1 MAHMKVRGNPEI
13 VKLLMKVKGN
23 LEIVKKDFH
32 NFMSEVKFGKK
43 VQMRQ
48 RKSHFASKAKI
59 NFLTGNGPNHL
70 VFEVKFF
77 FLI

>member
-23 LEIVKKDFH
+23 LEIVKKDFR
-32 NFMSEVKFGKK
+32 NFMSELKFGKK
-43 VQMRQ
+43 CKWGEESHILPQMQ
-48 RKSHFASKAKI
+48 HCQT
-59 NFLTGNGPNHL
+59 TGNGPNHL
-70 VFEVKFF
+70 VFEVNFF